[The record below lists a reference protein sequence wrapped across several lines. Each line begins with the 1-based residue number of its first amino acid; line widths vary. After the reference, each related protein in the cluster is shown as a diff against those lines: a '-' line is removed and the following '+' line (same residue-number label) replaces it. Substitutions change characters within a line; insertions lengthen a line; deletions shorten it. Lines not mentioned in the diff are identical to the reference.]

1 MTENNEPTVDFD
13 DDVRIYWNQ
22 LRAVDLCRAISRSD
36 DNAAD
41 ALIAEVAAD
50 NEPIHLIA
58 GLAWAAGSL
67 AKTVAAQH
75 PTATEDSV
83 WAALTDSS
91 STGLHATREI
101 RQMLDT
107 NNTEGESNV

>member
-1 MTENNEPTVDFD
+1 MTENTDPAADFD

-36 DNAAD
+36 NSAAD
-41 ALIAEVAAD
+41 ALIAEVAKD
-50 NEPIHLIA
+50 DEPIHLIA

-75 PTATEDSV
+75 PTATENSV
-83 WAALTDSS
+83 WEALTERSA
-91 STGLHATREI
+91 TGLHATREI

-107 NNTEGESNV
+107 TTTEGETNA

>member
-1 MTENNEPTVDFD
+1 MTENTDDPVVDFD
-13 DDVRIYWNQ
+13 DDARIYWNQ
-22 LRAVDLCRAISRSD
+22 LRAVDLCRAISRAD
-36 DNAAD
+36 DSAAD
-41 ALIAEVAAD
+41 RIVAEVAAD
-50 NEPIHLIA
+50 DEPLHLIA
-58 GLAWAAGSL
+58 GLAWLAGSL

-83 WAALTDSS
+83 WAALAERS

-107 NNTEGESNV
+107 TEGEANA

>member
-1 MTENNEPTVDFD
+1 MTESTDPPVDFD
-13 DDVRIYWNQ
+13 DDTRLYWNQ
-22 LRAVDLCRAISRSD
+22 LRAVDLCRAIGRSD
-36 DNAAD
+36 DSAAD

-50 NEPIHLIA
+50 NEPLHLIA

-83 WAALTDSS
+83 WAALTERS

-101 RQMLDT
+101 KQMLDT
-107 NNTEGESNV
+107 TTTEGENNV

>member
-1 MTENNEPTVDFD
+1 MTESTDPAVDFND
-13 DDVRIYWNQ
+13 DARLYWNQ

-36 DNAAD
+36 DSAAD

-50 NEPIHLIA
+50 DEPLHLIA

-75 PTATEDSV
+75 PTATENSV
-83 WAALTDSS
+83 WAALTERSA
-91 STGLHATREI
+91 TGLHATRELI
-101 RQMLDT
+101 HMLDT
-107 NNTEGESNV
+107 TEGETNV